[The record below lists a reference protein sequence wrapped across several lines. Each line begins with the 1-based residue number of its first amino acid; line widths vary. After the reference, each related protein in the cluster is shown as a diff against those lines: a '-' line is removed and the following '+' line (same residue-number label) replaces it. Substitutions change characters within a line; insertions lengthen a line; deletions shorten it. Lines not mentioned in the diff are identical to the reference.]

1 MKKACLIFLAIFIVI
16 DVILITVNVF
26 PTKNYV
32 KEIDNNI
39 VHINM
44 IDGYYI
50 KGNYEKNTNTFKL
63 YSDNKKSTINIIILE
78 QLISNQS
85 LYTNEEIS
93 KSINYQVLKNI
104 KNYKQ
109 KESIINNDKAYF
121 KNSKGKNIMEVLI
134 RYEGLKI
141 LVVSY
146 ISTDDLYDDT
156 LIGNLD
162 ENIIIK

>member
-121 KNSKGKNIMEVLI
+121 KNSNGKNIMEVLV

-141 LVVSY
+141 LVISY

-156 LIGNLD
+156 IIENLD

>member
-121 KNSKGKNIMEVLI
+121 KNSNGKNIMEVLV

-141 LVVSY
+141 LVISY

-156 LIGNLD
+156 IIGNLD